1 MIQSPED
8 PPEDH
13 DETGTELERDQV
25 DTSAPDRRL
34 VSGAPTP
41 AEDPQVQHALDA
53 ARRHAELLRAEGVDV
68 VGVYL
73 TGSAAIGDRW
83 PHSDIDTVTV
93 TREAVEDAEL
103 LGRVHDQLAEEF
115 STTHYDTTYVP
126 YAWLA
131 APPADATV
139 APHSVDGE
147 LHLDRPAPIHPVTWL
162 ELATSITADGVPR
175 EELPVEVDL
184 DEVASYTR
192 VNLSSYWAKVAQSL
206 SAAAE
211 AKPADAP
218 LVNPTPVVWTVLGAP
233 RLAAMLDRIRRA
245 DPDEL
250 PRLVSKTEAGDWVRT
265 HLPLYADL
273 AERSLAHRHGR
284 DASFT
289 VGDAAAAAAM
299 VPEVIMVANSR

>member
-13 DETGTELERDQV
+13 DENQTELEHDQV

-41 AEDPQVQHALDA
+41 AEDPQIQHALDA

-68 VGVYL
+68 VGVYVI
-73 TGSAAIGDRW
+73 GSAAIGDRW
-83 PHSDIDTVTV
+83 PNSDIDTVAV
-93 TREAVEDAEL
+93 TREPVDDAAL
-103 LGRVHDQLAEEF
+103 LGRVHDQLATDF

-131 APPADATV
+131 EPPADATV
-139 APHSVDGE
+139 APFSQDGE

-162 ELATSITADGVPR
+162 ELATSITADGEPAS
-175 EELPVEVDL
+175 ELGVKVDL
-184 DEVASYTR
+184 DRVASYTR
-192 VNLSSYWAKVAQSL
+192 VNLSGYWAKVAESL
-206 SAAAE
+206 ATAAD

-218 LVNPTPVVWTVLGAP
+218 LTNPTPVVWTVLGAP

-265 HLPLYADL
+265 HLPGYADL
-273 AERSLAHRHGR
+273 AERALAHRHGR
-284 DASFT
+284 EASFT
-289 VGDAAAAAAM
+289 VGDAAAAARM